1 MGAEPG
7 DPSSRILTLDPTP
20 EHRPGPGGYCLRG
33 GRHPGLCLCFFLLAK
48 LLPLHLGSPTLP
60 TNQPVTNTTHC
71 ITTLN
76 RQLLLRA
83 THSQSPGLLGW
94 AGSVSSKDHGIHQS
108 QSDNYNFKMSA
119 SYLPALFI
127 LIFVSCYMS
136 YT

>member
-1 MGAEPG
+1 MAAAQSGEG
-7 DPSSRILTLDPTP
+7 ILD
-20 EHRPGPGGYCLRG
+20 YICL
-33 GRHPGLCLCFFLLAK
+33 FLLAK
-48 LLPLHLGSPTLP
+48 YLPLLLGTPPLP

-76 RQLLLRA
+76 RQLLLRTA
-83 THSQSPGLLGW
+83 HSQSPGLLGW
-94 AGSVSSKDHGIHQS
+94 AGSVRSKNLGIHQS